1 MWDEHDGIRTDQY
14 PLRLAYRAVLSISIK
29 NEKYSKTE
37 LRFGEISTDQ
47 SLKVTTFG
55 EISTG
60 VGAKQRGIGEFS
72 TNIRIARR

>member
-1 MWDEHDGIRTDQY
+1 MALKGCPRQ
-14 PLRLAYRAVLSISIK
+14 AYRAAPTQLEK

-37 LRFGEISTDQ
+37 PRFVEISTDQ

-60 VGAKQRGIGEFS
+60 AGAKQMGIGEFS
-72 TNIRIARR
+72 TNIRIACR